1 MNTILFDLII
11 AIGAAIA
18 SPYIKD
24 ERIAGWIRLIPD
36 LLTLGDQANAEMS
49 LLTEQIKDMVAAG
62 REPTLDEWDA
72 LDQRLLAASSRIGA
86 A

>member
-49 LLTEQIKDMVAAG
+49 LLTKQIKDMVAAG
-62 REPTLDEWDA
+62 REPTPDEWDA

>member
-49 LLTEQIKDMVAAG
+49 LLTKQIKDMVAAG